1 MLIITENIWASNPEL
16 ITYPSFKQLKEE
28 YGADKSQE
36 IMKALYLVYDA
47 KSHFRALGLTDEGEL
62 QSKASI
68 YLGDVKWGDLS
79 KQIETYKEYIITP
92 SERHL
97 MNLSSQIEKAQGV
110 LSDWTPITKELTS
123 FIKSGL
129 ELTKLQREY
138 LEIYKLVQAEK
149 EEITKGAGGKALSL
163 LERRAH

>member
-1 MLIITENIWASNPEL
+1 MLIITENIWTSNPEL
-16 ITYPSFKQLKEE
+16 TTYPAFKQLKEDF
-28 YGADKSQE
+28 GAEKSQE

-47 KSHFRALGLTDEGEL
+47 KSHFRALGLTDEKEL
-62 QSKASI
+62 QAKASI
-68 YLGDVKWGDLS
+68 YLGDVKWLDLS
-79 KQIETYKEYIITP
+79 EQIATYKEYIITP

-110 LSDWTPITKELTS
+110 LNDWSPDTKELTS

-129 ELTKLQREY
+129 ELTKLQKEY